1 MRSPHHT
8 AAPTLKRVEHWSLTD
23 LLIGY
28 CTMKKTGSDGWTG
41 PETCYIVILVPS
53 ILIGEIP
60 LSKAPSIAFFNY
72 IF

>member
-8 AAPTLKRVEHWSLTD
+8 AAPTWKRVEHWSLTD

-28 CTMKKTGSDGWTG
+28 CTMKKTG
-41 PETCYIVILVPS
+41 YIVILVPS
-53 ILIGEIP
+53 ILLGEIP